1 VSLLCADIFA
11 TPFNRFAGD
20 FALDLRKV
28 HK

>member
-1 VSLLCADIFA
+1 MSLLCADIFA